1 MEIEERLTTM
11 EKRLRYHQVVA
22 GILAFCLILAV
33 ATHLDAQPRQRGSNQ
48 AASQPI
54 DARRLNQITSQILNG
69 IEQRLTALEKAGI
82 SHRQPTAPARPQ
94 TGSSSDLTAIE
105 ARLTALENQADSQQP
120 AAANQAGSSPGEL
133 TCTKLTVVNSAGQ
146 PLIALYEAING
157 AGEVRLNEANGRMII
172 QMGSEIGGTYLR
184 LDRGGQSAIS
194 FMGNAGSAMS
204 SRAFFYNGNTG
215 FMDEIYQP
223 N

>member
-1 MEIEERLTTM
+1 MAE
-11 EKRLRYHQVVA
+11 Y
-22 GILAFCLILAV
+22 G
-33 ATHLDAQPRQRGSNQ
+33 
-48 AASQPI
+48 
-54 DARRLNQITSQILNG
+54 
-69 IEQRLTALEKAGI
+69 
-82 SHRQPTAPARPQ
+82 RPQ
-94 TGSSSDLTAIE
+94 SLGE
-105 ARLTALENQADSQQP
+105 RRDS
-120 AAANQAGSSPGEL
+120 
-133 TCTKLTVVNSAGQ
+133 TKSLGGFEWKSN
-146 PLIALYEAING
+146 YEAING